1 MYQNIEELIID
12 LQNESNATLRIF
24 NALTDESLNQ
34 KVYPE
39 GRTLG
44 KIAWHITATVSELL
58 SKIGLELKDEINEL
72 EVPSSISVITNT
84 YKAIYNKVFEQIKTN
99 IKDED
104 LSRVVNLYGK
114 NWTIGNV
121 FQMLIRHEIHHRAQI
136 TVLMRQAG
144 LKVPGL
150 YGPSKKEWSE
160 IGRETLS

>member
-34 KVYPE
+34 KVYLE

-84 YKAIYNKVFEQIKTN
+84 YKAIYNKVFEQIKTK

-104 LSRVVNLYGK
+104 LSRLVNLYGE

-121 FQMLIRHEIHHRAQI
+121 FQMFIRHEIHHRAQI

-150 YGPSKKEWSE
+150 YGPSKEEWSE

>member
-84 YKAIYNKVFEQIKTN
+84 YKAIYNQVFEQIKTK

-104 LSRVVNLYGK
+104 LSRVVNLYGE

-150 YGPSKKEWSE
+150 YGPSKEEWSE